1 MRILVVSQY
10 FWPETFRVNDLV
22 AELVARG
29 HEVTVL
35 TGVPNYPD
43 GKVFPEYVADPK
55 QYSSYAGAKVHRVP
69 MRPRGKGSR
78 QLLLNYLSFALSGLL
93 FGPWQ
98 LRGQAFDA
106 IIVFQGSPVTSAL
119 PALLLRSLKQA
130 PVLMWVLDLWP
141 ESLAA
146 VGAVRSPRV
155 LGWVGKLVSFIYR
168 RCDLILAQSRA
179 FFSSIEHL
187 SGDASR
193 IRYLP
198 GWAEAT
204 FQAAEMP
211 YEDPPSE
218 LAPYLAQFTV
228 MFAGNVG
235 DAQDFPA
242 ILEAAHLLRNRRDI
256 RWLIVGDG
264 RAADRV
270 RQDID
275 RLGLHDQVV
284 MLGRHP
290 IDAMPR
296 FFRAASALLVPLKA
310 DPVFASTI
318 PGKVQSYLAAG
329 KPIIGMLDGEGAR
342 VIEESGAGLTCG
354 AGQAA
359 MLAKCVERLAAL
371 PPGQRVMMGE
381 QGRHYCKL
389 EFDRAELITRLE
401 GWLMQA
407 VESRAATGL
416 RKP

>member
-1 MRILVVSQY
+1 MRLLVVSQY

-22 AELVARG
+22 TELIARG
-29 HEVTVL
+29 HAVTIL
-35 TGVPNYPD
+35 TGTPNYPD
-43 GKVFPEYVADPK
+43 GKVFPEYIADPK
-55 QYSSYAGAKVHRVP
+55 RYSLYAGAKVHRVP
-69 MRPRGKGSR
+69 MRPRGKGNR
-78 QLLLNYLSFALSGLL
+78 QLLINYLSFALSGLL
-93 FGPWQ
+93 FGPWK

-141 ESLAA
+141 ESLSA
-146 VGAVRSPRV
+146 VGAVRSARV

-179 FFSSIEHL
+179 FFSSIEQL
-187 SGDASR
+187 AGDASR

-204 FQAAEMP
+204 FQAEV
-211 YEDPPSE
+211 PPSE
-218 LAPYLAQFTV
+218 CPGELAAHLGRFNV

-242 ILEAAHLLRNRRDI
+242 ILEAAHLLRDRHDI

-264 RAADRV
+264 RAADQV
-270 RQDID
+270 RREID
-275 RLGLHDQVV
+275 RLGLCDRVV
-284 MLGRHP
+284 MLGRYP

-296 FFRAASALLVPLKA
+296 FFRAASVLLVPLKA

-329 KPIIGMLDGEGAR
+329 VPIIGMLDGEGAR

-354 AGQAA
+354 AGQARL
-359 MLAKCVERLAAL
+359 LAKCVERLAAL
-371 PPGQRVMMGE
+371 SADERAAMGE
-381 QGRHYCKL
+381 SGRRYCKR
-389 EFDRAELITRLE
+389 EFDRAALITRLE
-401 GWLMQA
+401 GWLKQA
-407 VESRAATGL
+407 VESRATAGL
-416 RKP
+416 RRP